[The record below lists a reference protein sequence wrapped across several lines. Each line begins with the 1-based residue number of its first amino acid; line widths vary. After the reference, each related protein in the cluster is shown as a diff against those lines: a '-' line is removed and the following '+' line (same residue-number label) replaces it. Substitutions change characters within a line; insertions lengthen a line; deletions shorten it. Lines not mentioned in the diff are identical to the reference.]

1 MRKLEFQC
9 QLFWYFKIGLLSSS
23 LVVCPDILFLLLFLS
38 LQPSGFRYPRPASV
52 PPSPAHSLHSSP
64 HHSEAEDNADEDERY
79 DEDLEAEKDRL
90 NIRQPFA
97 LPHRLLTHNNSNSQ
111 KN

>member
-1 MRKLEFQC
+1 MWFTHMTP
-9 QLFWYFKIGLLSSS
+9 FAFFKI
-23 LVVCPDILFLLLFLS
+23 
-38 LQPSGFRYPRPASV
+38 LQTTGFRYPRPASV

-64 HHSEAEDNADEDERY
+64 HHSEAEDEDEAY

-90 NIRQPFA
+90 NIRQPFNIMNKNKSLA
-97 LPHRLLTHNNSNSQ
+97 DDLPE